1 MHKHQTNQKTYT
13 LFIERQM
20 VSFFEKKNI
29 KYQPREN
36 SSTRPTS
43 DEEIGYLG
51 QELSDTSKPEKF
63 DGESQLMKRSPRDK
77 EISNDVFPVEMHCY
91 SIGR

>member
-1 MHKHQTNQKTYT
+1 
-13 LFIERQM
+13 M
-20 VSFFEKKNI
+20 VSFSKNNI

-36 SSTRPTS
+36 SSTKPTS

-77 EISNDVFPVEMHCY
+77 EISNDVFPVEMNCY
-91 SIGR
+91 HLHYIVNCLGTICTKD